1 MTVVL
6 PKVGVRHKEAT
17 MGTILVIDDS
27 ESWFSAI
34 AVECE
39 KAGYS
44 AMRVSD
50 SEAAIELVGRQPPLL
65 IVVDVL
71 IAAKAGASFIRQL
84 RSLPSMSNTPMLLTT
99 AGVNAKT
106 ARLALGVTSEEIIP
120 KNKRSLETFS
130 EKLRK
135 LPLSA

>member
-1 MTVVL
+1 MG
-6 PKVGVRHKEAT
+6 KV
-17 MGTILVIDDS
+17 LVIDDS
-27 ESWFSAI
+27 EAWFTAI
-34 AVECE
+34 AAECE

-50 SEAAIELVGRQPPLL
+50 SDEALDLVTRQPPML

-84 RSLPSMSNTPMLLTT
+84 RSLPSMNNTPMLLTT
-99 AGVNAKT
+99 AGTNPNA
-106 ARLALGVTSEEIIP
+106 ARQALGGSSAEIIP
-120 KNKRSLETFS
+120 KNKHSLETLA

-135 LPLSA
+135 LPISA

>member
-1 MTVVL
+1 MTIER
-6 PKVGVRHKEAT
+6 PKVRLRAEEAT
-17 MGTILVIDDS
+17 MGTVLVIDDS

-50 SEAAIELVGRQPPLL
+50 SDEAIDFVTRQPPLL

-120 KNKRSLETFS
+120 KNKRALETFS